1 MSARLILVCYKQ
13 SAAATAWEMPFIYR
27 LLILLIL
34 FSFSAVSHAS
44 GMGNI
49 FGSLMGRSGSVES
62 ETGVDNVLVK
72 AASQINKKLPMNV
85 DENTRLDSV
94 SAVPGRQFIYHYT
107 LVTLNSTDVSAD
119 KFDSVV
125 KPQLKNRLCESA
137 DMQNFLKNGVTI
149 SYLYKGK
156 DGQPIGGAKFA
167 PSECRLHQK

>member
-1 MSARLILVCYKQ
+1 MSAQRIWICEKKP
-13 SAAATAWEMPFIYR
+13 AAVIARETDFTCR
-27 LLILLIL
+27 LLISLVLL
-34 FSFSAVSHAS
+34 SFGTVSHAS

-49 FGSLMGRSGSVES
+49 FGSLMGRSGALES
-62 ETGVDNVLVK
+62 ETGIDNVLVK
-72 AASQINKKLPMNV
+72 AASQINKKLPMDL

-119 KFDSVV
+119 TFDSVV

-156 DGQPIGGAKFA
+156 DGHPIGGARFA
-167 PSECRLHQK
+167 PSECSQHQN